1 MSEVERN
8 EVPYLA
14 EKESLVNE
22 PIFALTRLRQ
32 NRQQEVEMDEDKKI
46 STMAELGAFVQG
58 EGYSQGVHIS
68 SDALEREERIRAS
81 AERVSQRRGVL
92 ADVVAK
98 AIADVQ
104 ELHRPF
110 ITNPTRAVADHIS
123 KGGQV
128 IHHKEYVPTTRVT
141 DSLRVRYSIF
151 LDDTKTGRPLLRTQ
165 VEHAGLD
172 SILKHQLGLGSPKR
186 RAFFRA
192 LANGNNH
199 HIVRGQGKKRNH
211 RLEATRTEL

>member
-8 EVPYLA
+8 EVKYRA
-14 EKESLVNE
+14 EKASLVSE
-22 PIFALTRLRQ
+22 PIFKLTRLRQ
-32 NRQQEVEMDEDKKI
+32 SPQQEAEMDEDKKI
-46 STMAELGAFVQG
+46 STMAELGEFVQG
-58 EGYSQGVHIS
+58 KGYSQVAHI
-68 SDALEREERIRAS
+68 
-81 AERVSQRRGVL
+81 
-92 ADVVAK
+92 
-98 AIADVQ
+98 
-104 ELHRPF
+104 P
-110 ITNPTRAVADHIS
+110 

-128 IHHKEYVPTTRVT
+128 IQHREYIPKTRVI

-151 LDDTKTGRPLLRTQ
+151 LDDTRTGRTLLHTQ

>member
-1 MSEVERN
+1 MSKTYDIDCRNVESGSVLLERKG
-8 EVPYLA
+8 V
-14 EKESLVNE
+14 KESVVKLMLVRN
-22 PIFALTRLRQ
+22 LDL
-32 NRQQEVEMDEDKKI
+32 DEGQAEAVFDELNSQDKI
-46 STMAELGAFVQG
+46 IVRG
-58 EGYSQGVHIS
+58 EGIFNN
-68 SDALEREERIRAS
+68 LELT
-81 AERVSQRRGVL
+81 VRRGVP

-98 AIADVQ
+98 AVADVQ

-110 ITNPTRAVADHIS
+110 ITNPTQAVQDHIA